1 MKLEVYVNGLNEPY
15 EFVGDR
21 IDVLDFELDGDKFKQ
36 IRYYDFNKG
45 SESQFIKSELIDK
58 IVEKN

>member
-36 IRYYDFNKG
+36 IRYYDFNRG
-45 SESQFIKSELIDK
+45 SESQFIKSELINK